1 MKNLKLIDFIA
12 LTFLIIGGL
21 NMGVIAVLKLNVI
34 GDIFGTMSII
44 SRVIYLL
51 AGLGALR
58 LFVILERLDKK

>member
-1 MKNLKLIDFIA
+1 MRNLKLIDFIA

-21 NMGVIAVLKLNVI
+21 NMGIIAVLKLNVI

-44 SRVIYLL
+44 SRAIYLL

-58 LFVILERLDKK
+58 LFVILEKLDKK